1 MMTTCW
7 RAPRWKRLPSLNL
20 PKRLKT
26 GALRLTLTPSTS
38 KSSCKRSRGGGMN
51 NIVFGQ
57 YYPTGS
63 VVHRMDPRIKLLA
76 VILYIV
82 TVFFIKDYTM
92 YGAILVFVLG
102 VSCVAKI
109 PLKVLL
115 RTVRTIIFLVLI
127 TSIINLFFTRGG
139 KLLVKWGVIKI
150 YSEGIHHA
158 VKLTL
163 RLILLMLFPSLLTLT
178 TTPMELTD
186 AMESLMKPLKVIK
199 VPVHAIALIMS
210 IALRMIPILMEETN
224 KIMLAQKARGAD
236 FDSGGVLKKAKAM
249 IPVLV
254 PLFVGAFRR
263 ADELALAMDARCYSS
278 VAKRTKYKVMHLSVR
293 DLVGGLICLAVFT
306 VVFLNKY
313 LWAFDSM
320 ILALFK

>member
-1 MMTTCW
+1 MD
-7 RAPRWKRLPSLNL
+7 
-20 PKRLKT
+20 
-26 GALRLTLTPSTS
+26 
-38 KSSCKRSRGGGMN
+38 

-63 VVHRMDPRIKLLA
+63 VIHRMDARIKLLA

-82 TVFFIKDYTM
+82 TVFFIVDYAM
-92 YGAILVFVLG
+92 YAAMLLFVIVVAI
-102 VSCVAKI
+102 VAKI
-109 PLKVLL
+109 PILVLL

-127 TSIINLFFTRGG
+127 TSVINLFFTTGEH
-139 KLLVKWGVIKI
+139 LLVHWKFIKI
-150 YSEGIHHA
+150 YEEGIHHA
-158 VKLTL
+158 VKLAL

-186 AMESLMKPLKVIK
+186 ALESLMSPLKLIK

-236 FDSGGVLKKAKAM
+236 FDSGGVFKKAKAM
-249 IPVLV
+249 VPILV

-278 VAKRTKYKVMHLSVR
+278 VAERTKYKVMKLTIK
-293 DLVGGLICLAVFT
+293 DLVASIVCLAVFSL
-306 VVFLNKY
+306 VFLNKY
-313 LWAFDSM
+313 LLPFDGM
-320 ILALFK
+320 ILSIFR

>member
-1 MMTTCW
+1 
-7 RAPRWKRLPSLNL
+7 
-20 PKRLKT
+20 
-26 GALRLTLTPSTS
+26 
-38 KSSCKRSRGGGMN
+38 MN
-51 NIVFGQ
+51 NVVFGQ

-63 VVHRMDPRIKLLA
+63 VVHRMDARIKLLA

-82 TVFFIKDYTM
+82 TVFFIVDYTM
-92 YGAILVFVLG
+92 YAALFLFVIAVALI
-102 VSCVAKI
+102 AKI

-115 RTVRTIIFLVLI
+115 RTVRTIVFLVLI
-127 TSIINLFFTRGG
+127 TSIINLFFSSGET
-139 KLLVKWGVIKI
+139 LLVHWKFIKI
-150 YSEGIHHA
+150 YREGIDRA
-158 VKLTL
+158 IKLAL

-186 AMESLMKPLKVIK
+186 ALESLMSPLKLIK

-236 FDSGGVLKKAKAM
+236 FDTGGALKKAKAM
-249 IPVLV
+249 VPVLV

-278 VAKRTKYKVMHLSVR
+278 VAKRTKYKVMRLAAR
-293 DLVGGLICLAVFT
+293 DFVAAVICLAVFSL
-306 VVFLNKY
+306 VFLNKY

-320 ILALFK
+320 ILALFR

>member
-1 MMTTCW
+1 
-7 RAPRWKRLPSLNL
+7 
-20 PKRLKT
+20 
-26 GALRLTLTPSTS
+26 
-38 KSSCKRSRGGGMN
+38 MN
-51 NIVFGQ
+51 NVVFGQ
-57 YYPTGS
+57 YYPTDS
-63 VVHRMDPRIKLLA
+63 VIHRLDARIKLLA

-82 TVFFIKDYTM
+82 TVFFIVDYVM
-92 YGAILVFVLG
+92 YAALFLFVILVSV
-102 VSCVAKI
+102 VAKI

-115 RTVRTIIFLVLI
+115 RTVRTIVFLVLI
-127 TSIINLFFTRGG
+127 TAVINLFFTKGEVLWAHW
-139 KLLVKWGVIKI
+139 KFIKI
-150 YSEGIHHA
+150 YKEGVEHA
-158 VKLTL
+158 VKLAL

-186 AMESLMKPLKVIK
+186 ALESLMSPLKLIK

-236 FDSGGVLKKAKAM
+236 FDTGGAFKKAKAM

-278 VAKRTKYKVMHLSVR
+278 VANRTKYKVMKLTLK
-293 DLVGGLICLAVFT
+293 DLVASVVCLAVFSL
-306 VVFLNKY
+306 VFLNKY
-313 LWAFDSM
+313 LFPFDEM
-320 ILALFK
+320 ILSLFK

>member
-1 MMTTCW
+1 
-7 RAPRWKRLPSLNL
+7 
-20 PKRLKT
+20 
-26 GALRLTLTPSTS
+26 
-38 KSSCKRSRGGGMN
+38 MN

-57 YYPTGS
+57 YYPSGS

-82 TVFFIKDYTM
+82 TVFFIRDYTM
-92 YGAILVFVLG
+92 YAALFLFVIA
-102 VSCVAKI
+102 VALISKV

-115 RTVRTIIFLVLI
+115 RTVRTIIILVLI
-127 TSIINLFFTRGG
+127 TSVINLFFTRGG
-139 KLLVKWGVIKI
+139 KLLAHWGVIKI
-150 YSEGIHHA
+150 YSDGVHHA
-158 VKLTL
+158 IKLAL

-186 AMESLMKPLKVIK
+186 ALESLMSPLKLIK

-278 VAKRTKYKVMHLSVR
+278 VAKRTKYKVMRLAWKDLVASVVCLSVFS
-293 DLVGGLICLAVFT
+293 L
-306 VVFLNKY
+306 VFLNRY
-313 LWAFDSM
+313 LWAFDQM

>member
-1 MMTTCW
+1 MD
-7 RAPRWKRLPSLNL
+7 
-20 PKRLKT
+20 
-26 GALRLTLTPSTS
+26 
-38 KSSCKRSRGGGMN
+38 

-63 VVHRMDPRIKLLA
+63 VIHRMDARIKLLA

-82 TVFFIKDYTM
+82 TVFFIVDYAM
-92 YGAILVFVLG
+92 YAAMLLFVIVVAI
-102 VSCVAKI
+102 VAKI
-109 PLKVLL
+109 PILVLL

-127 TSIINLFFTRGG
+127 TSVINLFFTTGEN
-139 KLLVKWGVIKI
+139 LLVHWKFIKI
-150 YSEGIHHA
+150 YEEGIHHA
-158 VKLTL
+158 IKLAL

-186 AMESLMKPLKVIK
+186 ALESLMSPLKLIK

-236 FDSGGVLKKAKAM
+236 FDSGGVFKKAKAM
-249 IPVLV
+249 IPILV

-278 VAKRTKYKVMHLSVR
+278 VAERTKYKVMKLTLK
-293 DLVGGLICLAVFT
+293 DLVASVVCLAVFSL
-306 VVFLNKY
+306 VFLNKY
-313 LWAFDSM
+313 LLPFDGM
-320 ILALFK
+320 ILSLFH

>member
-1 MMTTCW
+1 MD
-7 RAPRWKRLPSLNL
+7 KV
-20 PKRLKT
+20 
-26 GALRLTLTPSTS
+26 
-38 KSSCKRSRGGGMN
+38 
-51 NIVFGQ
+51 VFGQ
-57 YYPTGS
+57 YYPTDS
-63 VVHRMDPRIKLLA
+63 VIHRMDPRIKLLA

-82 TVFFIKDYTM
+82 TVFFLVDYVM
-92 YGAILVFVLG
+92 YAAIFIFVIA
-102 VSCVAKI
+102 VSLVAKI
-109 PLKVLL
+109 PIKVLL
-115 RTVRTIIFLVLI
+115 RTVRTIIFLVLV
-127 TSIINLFFTRGG
+127 TSIINLFFTTGEDLWVEW
-139 KLLVKWGVIKI
+139 KFIKI
-150 YSEGIHHA
+150 YREGVEHA
-158 VKLTL
+158 IKLAL

-186 AMESLMKPLKVIK
+186 ALESLMSPLKLIK

-236 FDSGGVLKKAKAM
+236 FDTGGALKKAKAL

-278 VAKRTKYKVMHLSVR
+278 IAKRTKYKVMKLTVKDLVASLVCLSVFS
-293 DLVGGLICLAVFT
+293 L
-306 VVFLNKY
+306 VFLNKY
-313 LWAFDSM
+313 LWGFDTM

>member
-1 MMTTCW
+1 
-7 RAPRWKRLPSLNL
+7 
-20 PKRLKT
+20 
-26 GALRLTLTPSTS
+26 
-38 KSSCKRSRGGGMN
+38 MN

-63 VVHRMDPRIKLLA
+63 VIHRMDPRIKLLA

-82 TVFFIKDYTM
+82 TVFFIHDYAM
-92 YGAILVFVLG
+92 YAAMFLFVIA
-102 VSCVAKI
+102 VAMVAKI
-109 PLKVLL
+109 PIKVLL
-115 RTVRTIIFLVLI
+115 RTVRAIIFLVLI
-127 TSIINLFFTRGG
+127 TAVINLFFTRGG

-158 VKLTL
+158 AKLAL

-186 AMESLMKPLKVIK
+186 AMESLMSPLKVIK

-236 FDSGGVLKKAKAM
+236 FDTGGVLKKAKAM

-278 VAKRTKYKVMHLSVR
+278 VAKRTKYKVMHLSLR
-293 DLVGGLICLAVFT
+293 DLVASILCLSVFT
-306 VVFLNKY
+306 LVFLNKY

-320 ILALFK
+320 IYHLF

>member
-1 MMTTCW
+1 
-7 RAPRWKRLPSLNL
+7 
-20 PKRLKT
+20 
-26 GALRLTLTPSTS
+26 
-38 KSSCKRSRGGGMN
+38 MN

-57 YYPTGS
+57 YYPSDS

-76 VILYIV
+76 VIFYIV
-82 TVFFIKDYTM
+82 TVFFIQDFVM
-92 YGAILVFVLG
+92 YAAYFLFVI
-102 VSCVAKI
+102 SVALISKI
-109 PLKVLL
+109 PIKVLL
-115 RTVRTIIFLVLI
+115 RTVRAIIFLVLI
-127 TSIINLFFTRGG
+127 TSIINVFFTGG
-139 KLLVKWGVIKI
+139 ETPLVDWKFIHIYKEGLIRAAKL
-150 YSEGIHHA
+150 A
-158 VKLTL
+158 L

-186 AMESLMKPLKVIK
+186 ALESLMRPLKVIK

-236 FDSGGVLKKAKAM
+236 FDTGGALKKAKAM

-278 VAKRTKYKVMHLSVR
+278 VAKRTKYKVMHLSVK
-293 DLVGGLICLAVFT
+293 DLVASVICLAVFSL
-306 VVFLNKY
+306 VFLNKY
-313 LWAFDSM
+313 LWAFDEM
-320 ILALFK
+320 ILALFR

>member
-1 MMTTCW
+1 
-7 RAPRWKRLPSLNL
+7 
-20 PKRLKT
+20 
-26 GALRLTLTPSTS
+26 
-38 KSSCKRSRGGGMN
+38 MN
-51 NIVFGQ
+51 GNVVFGQ
-57 YYPTGS
+57 YYPTDS
-63 VVHRMDPRIKLLA
+63 VIHRLDPRIKLLA

-82 TVFFIKDYTM
+82 TVFFIVDYTM
-92 YGAILVFVLG
+92 YAAIFLFVILVSV
-102 VSCVAKI
+102 VAKI

-115 RTVRTIIFLVLI
+115 RTIRTIIFLVI
-127 TSIINLFFTRGG
+127 VTSVINLFFTSG
-139 KLLVKWGVIKI
+139 KVLWVHWKFIKI
-150 YSEGIHHA
+150 YREGVEHA
-158 VKLTL
+158 IKLAL

-186 AMESLMKPLKVIK
+186 ALESLMSPLKLIK

-224 KIMLAQKARGAD
+224 KIMMAQKARGAD
-236 FDSGGVLKKAKAM
+236 FDTGGALKKAKAM

-278 VAKRTKYKVMHLSVR
+278 VAKRTKYKVMKFTIKDLIASV
-293 DLVGGLICLAVFT
+293 ICLAVFSL
-306 VVFLNKY
+306 VFLNKY
-313 LWAFDSM
+313 LWGFDGM

>member
-1 MMTTCW
+1 MD
-7 RAPRWKRLPSLNL
+7 KV
-20 PKRLKT
+20 
-26 GALRLTLTPSTS
+26 
-38 KSSCKRSRGGGMN
+38 
-51 NIVFGQ
+51 VFGQ
-57 YYPTGS
+57 YYPTDS
-63 VVHRMDPRIKLLA
+63 VIHRMDPRIKLLA

-82 TVFFIKDYTM
+82 TVFFLVDYVM
-92 YGAILVFVLG
+92 YAAIFLFVIAVSLV
-102 VSCVAKI
+102 AMI
-109 PLKVLL
+109 PFKVLL

-127 TSIINLFFTRGG
+127 TSIINLFFTTGEELWVEW
-139 KLLVKWGVIKI
+139 KFIKI
-150 YSEGIHHA
+150 YREGVEHA
-158 VKLTL
+158 IKLAL

-186 AMESLMKPLKVIK
+186 ALESLMSPLKLIK
-199 VPVHAIALIMS
+199 IPVHAIALIMS

-236 FDSGGVLKKAKAM
+236 FDTGGALKKAKAM

-278 VAKRTKYKVMHLSVR
+278 VAKRTKYKVMKLTLKDLVASLVCLSVFA
-293 DLVGGLICLAVFT
+293 L
-306 VVFLNKY
+306 VFLNKY

-320 ILALFK
+320 IVSLFQ